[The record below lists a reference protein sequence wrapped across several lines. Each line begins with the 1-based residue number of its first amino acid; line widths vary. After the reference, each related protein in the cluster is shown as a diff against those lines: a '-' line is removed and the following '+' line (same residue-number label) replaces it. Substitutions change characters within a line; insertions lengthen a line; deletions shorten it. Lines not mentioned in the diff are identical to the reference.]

1 MIRYI
6 KKYLAVRSYVKQ
18 LSQELV
24 RRFDLR
30 SYYSVEHVTQAVQRG
45 GFSTTFI
52 AYAHAA
58 FCKPD
63 DFETYYQPPG
73 VAGSYQGLRR
83 TIARRYFSAR
93 SDFDAETIFYK
104 YRRGDFSRGE
114 FYESGIGITGTT
126 DGGGGGH
133 YR

>member
-6 KKYLAVRSYVKQ
+6 KKHLAVRSYVKQ

-83 TIARRYFSAR
+83 KIARRYFSGR
-93 SDFDAETIFYK
+93 SDFDAETIFY
-104 YRRGDFSRGE
+104 S
-114 FYESGIGITGTT
+114 IGAVISAEANFTRAGLA
-126 DGGGGGH
+126 
-133 YR
+133 